1 MRFAPGSRT
10 KALPNR
16 RDIKGRIA
24 TLREING
31 ILAAMK
37 NLALMELQKLGR
49 FIGMQRRVTQSI
61 EAATADFLTF
71 YPGDLPA
78 PGNIFEVYLLVGSE
92 RGFCGD
98 FNETVIDAF
107 RKSPPTFEP
116 GVVAVGRRLAGK
128 LSGAVLAANVIEG
141 AGIAEEVEAVLTRLV
156 ELLSRLLRERGRG
169 YLLGLTALYH
179 DHETEAINVRRLL
192 PMPDLPRP
200 AREFSF
206 PPLLNF
212 APVQLLPKLVDQY
225 LYAVLHEVLY
235 SSLLAENQRRLTHM
249 DSAMRRIENDLAQLG
264 IKYNAL
270 RQEEI
275 IEEIEVILLSAE
287 AIAAD

>member
-1 MRFAPGSRT
+1 M
-10 KALPNR
+10 PNR

-49 FIGMQRRVTQSI
+49 FIGMQRRVAQSI
-61 EAATADFLTF
+61 EAATADFLIF
-71 YPGDLPA
+71 YPSDLPS
-78 PGNIFEVYLLVGSE
+78 PSNIFEVYLLVGTE

-107 RKSPPTFEP
+107 RNSHPTPEP
-116 GVVAVGRRLAGK
+116 GVVVAVGRRLAGK
-128 LSGAVLAANVIEG
+128 LSGAVMATNVIEG
-141 AGIAEEVEAVLTRLV
+141 AGVAEEVEAVLTRLA
-156 ELLSRLLRERGRG
+156 ELLSRLQRERGRG

-179 DHETEAINVRRLL
+179 DHETEAISVRRLL
-192 PMPDLPRP
+192 PMPELPRP
-200 AREFSF
+200 TRRFSF
-206 PPLLNF
+206 PPLLDIC
-212 APVQLLPKLVDQY
+212 PVQLLPKLIDHY

-235 SSLLAENQRRLTHM
+235 SSLLAENQQRLIHM
-249 DSAMRRIENDLAQLG
+249 DGAMRRIENDLAQLK